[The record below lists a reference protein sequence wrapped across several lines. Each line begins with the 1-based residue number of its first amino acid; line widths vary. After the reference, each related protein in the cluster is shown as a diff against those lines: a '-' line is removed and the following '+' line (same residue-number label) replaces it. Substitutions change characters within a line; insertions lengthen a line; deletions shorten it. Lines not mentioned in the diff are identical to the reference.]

1 MKITAVLASPKGRS
15 GFTAR
20 LLKPL
25 LAAVEEAGAT
35 TEVFELG
42 KLTIKPC
49 NACQINCHTTGECI
63 QKDDFDQIQN
73 AFLESD
79 GIVLATPNYTFSVTP
94 QLKAL
99 IDRCNLLLHCQ
110 RLNGKY
116 GAALVSSGGSDPGE
130 VEEYLLKVMQINGMW
145 LIGSLGAVGAQ
156 LEDDDEKE
164 MLSQEAAEMGRR
176 MVYAIK
182 TKQTFS
188 DQVEAREQAFE
199 IMQFLAQAIPEWSW
213 AHEYW
218 GQNWLKAEK
227 ITGA

>member
-1 MKITAVLASPKGRS
+1 MKITAVIASPKGMS
-15 GFTAR
+15 GLTAR

-25 LAAVEEAGAT
+25 LAAVEEAGAV
-35 TEVFELG
+35 TELFELG

-49 NACQINCHTTGECI
+49 NACQINCHKTGECI
-63 QKDDFDQIQN
+63 QKDDFERIKN

-116 GAALVSSGGSDPGE
+116 GAALVTSGGSDPAE

-145 LIGSLGAVGAQ
+145 LIGSLGAVQVQ
-156 LEDDDEKE
+156 LEDDDEQE
-164 MLSQEAAEMGRR
+164 TLSRESAEMGRR
-176 MVYAIK
+176 MVHAIK
-182 TKQTFS
+182 TKQTFP
-188 DQVEAREQAFE
+188 DQTEDREQAFE
-199 IMQFLAQAIPEWSW
+199 IMKFMTQMIPEWSW
-213 AHEYW
+213 VHEYW
-218 GQNWLKAEK
+218 GQNWLKSEEASSS
-227 ITGA
+227 